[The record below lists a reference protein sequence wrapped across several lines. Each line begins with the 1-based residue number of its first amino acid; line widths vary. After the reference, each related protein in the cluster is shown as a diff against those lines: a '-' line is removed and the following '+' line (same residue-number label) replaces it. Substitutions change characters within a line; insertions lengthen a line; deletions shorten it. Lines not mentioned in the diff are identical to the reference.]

1 MAEPADHGTGVA
13 GRHTPVMW
21 HGYRAGRV
29 LLIATTVSAFC
40 PTGTAPR
47 QGAPQPTLH
56 FLGIALQWKEPTVCS
71 ISVIHLQEAS
81 CRFLLDGPDVCG
93 TPLPGI
99 AALYPRVNLL
109 LVKTVAHPWECEWA
123 WAVVEFARPSLL
135 PDHRHNTA
143 QHLKVKGIASWK
155 HKAHAACLRHNTRQS
170 STISTSSTMK
180 TFQVVIMAAAAVVL
194 AAAAPRPDSPPK
206 YGPPPPHYKEPGMPY
221 DFAYAVK
228 DDYTGNDFGQEE
240 SSDGHVTSGS
250 YYVAL
255 PDGRVQK
262 VSFTADHEGGYV
274 ADVTYEGEATY
285 PAHPAPPAYGPPA
298 PPAYGPPAPY
308 A

>member
-1 MAEPADHGTGVA
+1 
-13 GRHTPVMW
+13 
-21 HGYRAGRV
+21 
-29 LLIATTVSAFC
+29 
-40 PTGTAPR
+40 
-47 QGAPQPTLH
+47 
-56 FLGIALQWKEPTVCS
+56 
-71 ISVIHLQEAS
+71 
-81 CRFLLDGPDVCG
+81 
-93 TPLPGI
+93 
-99 AALYPRVNLL
+99 
-109 LVKTVAHPWECEWA
+109 
-123 WAVVEFARPSLL
+123 
-135 PDHRHNTA
+135 
-143 QHLKVKGIASWK
+143 
-155 HKAHAACLRHNTRQS
+155 
-170 STISTSSTMK
+170 MK
-180 TFQVVIMAAAAVVL
+180 TFQVVIMAAAAVAL
-194 AAAAPRPDSPPK
+194 AAAAPRPDSPPQ

-228 DDYTGNDFGQEE
+228 DDYTGNDFGQQE

-298 PPAYGPPAPY
+298 PY